1 MVTPAV
7 SSQRGKILVIRGG
20 AIGDFILT
28 LPALTAL
35 RNQFPNAH
43 IELMGY
49 TRTNGL
55 ALAAGLVDA
64 VHSIESRAVATFFSR
79 RGPFDT
85 SMQEYFASF
94 SLIICY
100 LYDPDTLFQTNI
112 ASVAKAQ
119 FIVGPHRP
127 DENLSLPASKVFLQ
141 PLERLA
147 IFDADP
153 VPSLSLGTASSANT
167 PTIAV
172 HPGSG
177 SERKN
182 WPEARW
188 RSLLERIIAEMPHQ
202 LLLIG
207 GEAEGSRLEQLGQ
220 GLPQERFKIL
230 RNQPLVEVG
239 QALQGVNFFLGHD
252 SGISHLAA
260 AMGRPGLVLWGHTN
274 ASIWCPPSKKIKAL
288 QHPTGL
294 EDLTVET
301 VLIEVRR
308 LAMG

>member
-1 MVTPAV
+1 MATPAA
-7 SSQRGKILVIRGG
+7 SSKRGKILVIRGG

-28 LPALTAL
+28 LPALAAL
-35 RNQFPNAH
+35 RHQFPEAH

-49 TRTNGL
+49 NRTNGI

-64 VHSIESRAVATFFSR
+64 VQSIESRAVATFFSR
-79 RGPFDT
+79 KGPYDP
-85 SMQEYFASF
+85 SMGEYFGSF
-94 SLIICY
+94 ALIICY
-100 LYDPDTLFQTNI
+100 LYDPDSLFQTNVG
-112 ASVAKAQ
+112 SVSKAQ
-119 FIVGPHRP
+119 FILGPHRP
-127 DENLSLPASKVFLQ
+127 DENLSVPASEVFLR

-153 VPSLSLGTASSANT
+153 VPKLSLGSVPSSRI

-182 WPEARW
+182 WPEVHW
-188 RSLLERIIAEMPHQ
+188 RDLLRQILAEMPHQ
-202 LLLIG
+202 LLVIG
-207 GEAEGSRLEQLGQ
+207 GEAEGSRLESLTEGV
-220 GLPQERFKIL
+220 PRERFRIL

-239 QALQGVNFFLGHD
+239 RALQGVDFFLGHD

-260 AMGRPGLVLWGHTN
+260 AVGRPGLVLWGHTN
-274 ASIWCPPSKKIKAL
+274 LSIWGPTIKTIRVIQPPE
-288 QHPTGL
+288 GL
-294 EDLTVET
+294 ESLPVET
-301 VLIEVRR
+301 VLQEVRR

>member
-1 MVTPAV
+1 MATPAA
-7 SSQRGKILVIRGG
+7 SSKRGKILVIRGG

-28 LPALTAL
+28 LPALAAL
-35 RNQFPNAH
+35 RRQFPEAH

-49 TRTNGL
+49 TRTNGI

-64 VHSIESRAVATFFSR
+64 VQSIESRAVATFFSR
-79 RGPFDT
+79 KGPFDP
-85 SMQEYFASF
+85 SIGEYFASF
-94 SLIICY
+94 ALIVCY
-100 LYDPDTLFQTNI
+100 LYDPDSLFQTNV
-112 ASVAKAQ
+112 ASVSKAQ
-119 FIVGPHRP
+119 FILGPHRP
-127 DENLSLPASKVFLQ
+127 DENLSVPASEVFLQ

-153 VPSLSLGTASSANT
+153 VPRISLGLVSPNST
-167 PTIAV
+167 PIIAV

-182 WPEARW
+182 WPEVLW
-188 RSLLERIIAEMPHQ
+188 RELLQRILHEMPHQ

-207 GEAEGSRLEQLGQ
+207 GEAEGSRLETLTHGFAS
-220 GLPQERFKIL
+220 ERFKIL

-239 QALQGVNFFLGHD
+239 KALQGVDFFLGHD

-260 AMGRPGLVLWGHTN
+260 AVGRPGLILWGQTN
-274 ASIWCPPSKKIKAL
+274 QSIWGPLSKTIRVI
-288 QHPTGL
+288 QNPDGL
-294 EDLTVET
+294 EGLPVET
-301 VLIEVRR
+301 VLNEVRR